1 MIMLERWPLF
11 LCLLCFLG
19 FYLEI
24 SEVEV
29 HMFFLAIIV
38 GNPTEVVSLAGRH
51 MSHLTYFL
59 RYYIHVLDNY
69 HDRLFSI

>member
-1 MIMLERWPLF
+1 
-11 LCLLCFLG
+11 
-19 FYLEI
+19 
-24 SEVEV
+24 
-29 HMFFLAIIV
+29 MFFLAIII
-38 GNPTEVVSLAGRH
+38 GNPTEIVSLAGRH